1 VVIRA
6 GKELNVKTLA
16 ERRLAGERFAVVNID
31 GVEYATVV
39 RPGVPGALR
48 RARATTDPIERAPSV
63 TRRVTARVTRWRDGD
78 MRRRSCVAGL
88 R

>member
-1 VVIRA
+1 VVIDA
-6 GKELNVKTLA
+6 GQKLDVKTLT
-16 ERRLAGERFAVVNID
+16 ERRLAGERFAVVRID
-31 GVEYATVV
+31 GVVYATAV
-39 RPGVPGALR
+39 RPGVPGALQ
-48 RARATTDPIERAPSV
+48 RARATTDPIEGALSV